1 MFQGWAEAGTSAGM
15 WRVAMMHQVLV
26 RAEFY
31 EKQPKDK
38 GLSPVTTTAGLWRH
52 SFSLKA
58 AGIRDGK
65 SRLAPYAAR
74 LKITPLPAS
83 AQPHLNLLS
92 NRCSITSSGG
102 NLQNLCSS

>member
-1 MFQGWAEAGTSAGM
+1 M
-15 WRVAMMHQVLV
+15 RQVLV
-26 RAEFY
+26 RAELY

-38 GLSPVTTTAGLWRH
+38 GLSPVTTAGLWRH

-58 AGIRDGK
+58 IGIRDWK
-65 SRLAPYAAR
+65 SRLALYAAR

-83 AQPHLNLLS
+83 AQSHLNLLS